1 MATAIYNGVNKRENC
16 IHYIKD
22 VVEIEKK
29 EVKDLHDKAVREHSE
44 HKEKLKDVLSKFTTL
59 GLQISELTN
68 ANETNAQ
75 EATIIAQMVQDL
87 SEQCEQLNETV
98 KIMKE
103 FIDLYSE
110 SNEEISQ
117 IAGQTSLLSLN
128 ASIEAARAG
137 EAGRGFAVVADEIR
151 KLAEQSA
158 NSAVNSKALIEES
171 IQEVKNGNEAA
182 LKTSDVLV
190 NVVAAIHEIAETSKQ
205 ISEASAQQAQAMEQ
219 ADIGIER
226 ISEVVQANSATAE
239 EASATS
245 EELSAEA
252 VSMEELVNQFQL
264 RA

>member
-1 MATAIYNGVNKRENC
+1 MELDSIFKSMYKHDEASRCIDCECCGYSSCKDMATAIYNGVNKRENC

-29 EVKDLHDKAVREHSE
+29 EVKDLHDKAVKEHSE

-117 IAGQTSLLSLN
+117 IAGQTNLLSLN

-137 EAGRGFAVVADEIR
+137 EAGRGFAVVAGEVRSLADNTKKLIDE
-151 KLAEQSA
+151 
-158 NSAVNSKALIEES
+158 NSKQASETVPKINSSITAIKKLIDDTE
-171 IQEVKNGNEAA
+171 IINDK
-182 LKTSDVLV
+182 
-190 NVVAAIHEIAETSKQ
+190 VANIA
-205 ISEASAQQAQAMEQ
+205 
-219 ADIGIER
+219 
-226 ISEVVQANSATAE
+226 
-239 EASATS
+239 ATS
-245 EELSAEA
+245 EEISAQSESISELSNDIQVA
-252 VSMEELVNQFQL
+252 VKGM
-264 RA
+264 